1 MEIEYVDSGKEQ
13 PEENFILPQTEKAI
27 NQIIDEFTY
36 FFSICRFLLQVV
48 YIVYLVLRFIY
59 LDRYQIFT
67 LSLLGVCLVQFV
79 FLLISLKQ
87 QKKISARIVKPIRFA
102 KRFVSFAIAAI
113 VVLDIFVNQEIV
125 YRWQAVTGVLICLG
139 WILSLAGDVF
149 AATVPRYAKMILTS
163 FKKDIDPQAL
173 ATRSLSKVKEA
184 AGNMAKRK
192 AVRSWRNIKT
202 WFNDLIDP

>member
-1 MEIEYVDSGKEQ
+1 MEIEYVDSGMEQ
-13 PEENFILPQTEKAI
+13 SEENFILPQTEKAI

-36 FFSICRFLLQVV
+36 FFSICRFLLHVV

-59 LDRYQIFT
+59 LDHYQIFT
-67 LSLLGVCLVQFV
+67 LCLLGVCLVQFG

-87 QKKISARIVKPIRFA
+87 QKKISARIVKPIRLA
-102 KRFVSFAIAAI
+102 KRFVSFPVAAI
-113 VVLDIFVNQEIV
+113 VVLDIFVNQEVV

-173 ATRSLSKVKEA
+173 ATRSFSKVKKA